1 LLKDEIDI
9 NTNPTWEDY
18 YKILQVHFLAE
29 PEMIKNAYR
38 KLSIKYH
45 PDVCNLHNAEEK
57 MKQIIRAYD
66 VLSDSVRRKQ
76 YFLKWV
82 EKNSRLHGINKSNSV
97 KHYNSF
103 ETEPI
108 RSILLEYLSCISKR
122 DYCSAFDMLSTR
134 DQRTISKH
142 DFIKWQRLVSEVFEL
157 LQYDCEVKE
166 IYQNILMVD
175 NTYAKAANLGVKV
188 IEKNHIMGIKEK
200 DELMKSAVFENNEW
214 SVFLGRS
221 DLTSIIAKFN
231 DLAKLKKR
239 DRIYSIRTKQGPYIE
254 TIPGVLNKN
263 AFLAKAKR
271 EQIRYNRYGNPF
283 SLILCEIKLLQCVDA
298 GESDNN
304 TYELTKEIYKQ
315 IGIVIADNIRY
326 LDFMS
331 RWQRSGYILLLP
343 ETDVISAIKAANKI
357 ERKINQAFECSDDF
371 KKLFTLKFRIAEQK
385 FATFHELYKEGL
397 CSEI

>member
-1 LLKDEIDI
+1 MLKDEIAI
-9 NTNPTWEDY
+9 NTNTNWEDY

-38 KLSIKYH
+38 KLSTKYH
-45 PDVCNLHNAEEK
+45 PDVCKLHNAEEK
-57 MKQIIRAYD
+57 MKQLIRAYD
-66 VLSDSVRRKQ
+66 VLSDPVRRKQ
-76 YFLKWV
+76 YFMKWV

-97 KHYNSF
+97 EYHNSL
-103 ETEPI
+103 EAEPI
-108 RSILLEYLSCISKR
+108 KSILLDYFGCISKQ
-122 DYCSAFDMLSTR
+122 DYCSAFDMLSIR

-142 DFIKWQRLVSEVFEL
+142 DFIKWQKLVSEVFEL
-157 LQYDCEVKE
+157 LQYDCSVKE

-175 NTYAKAANLGVKV
+175 STYEKAANVKV
-188 IEKNHIMGIKEK
+188 KVVEKNHIMGIKEK
-200 DELMKSAVFENNEW
+200 DELMKSAVFENNAW

-231 DLAKLKKR
+231 DLAKLKNRHK
-239 DRIYSIRTKQGPYIE
+239 IYSIRTKRGPYIE

-263 AFLAKAKR
+263 AFLEKAKR

-283 SLILCEIKLLQCVDA
+283 SLILCEVKLLQQGQTVRT
-298 GESDNN
+298 NN
-304 TYELTKEIYKQ
+304 QTYELTKEIYRQ
-315 IGIVIADNIRY
+315 IGIVIADSIRY

-331 RWQRSGYILLLP
+331 RWQKSGYIILLP

-357 ERKINQAFECSDDF
+357 ERKINEAFDCAEDY

-385 FATFHELYKEGL
+385 YATFHELYKEGL
-397 CSEI
+397 SSEI